1 MIKTYHPSKLRDV
14 NNIKAHGYCSRL
26 RDGGSPHEFYRVSS
40 LTARQFSW
48 DVPEEEAFLCD
59 KDTVLGDTI
68 KETLCTLK
76 MFV

>member
-1 MIKTYHPSKLRDV
+1 MGFNSGFK
-14 NNIKAHGYCSRL
+14 GL
-26 RDGGSPHEFYRVSS
+26 RDGGCPQEFYRVSS

-48 DVPEEEAFLCD
+48 EVPAAEEAFLCD

-68 KETLCTLK
+68 KETLCILK